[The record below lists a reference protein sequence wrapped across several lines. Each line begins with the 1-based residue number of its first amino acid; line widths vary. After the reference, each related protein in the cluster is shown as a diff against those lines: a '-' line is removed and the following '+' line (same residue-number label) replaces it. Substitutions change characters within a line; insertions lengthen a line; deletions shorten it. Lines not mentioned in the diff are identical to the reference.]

1 MHVRAILDEKGR
13 SVLTIKPNA
22 TLQEAARTLHENR
35 IGALVVVGVNEQI
48 KGILSE
54 RDLVR
59 TNAALRE
66 ARADLQAAMN
76 AAEAEMIARE
86 FPDVARNSE
95 LPEAT
100 VSRNGGRHVLT
111 LPSTV
116 FAQMSDA
123 RTRGRVACIEHWARE
138 RRLALDIAEARP

>member
-1 MHVRAILDEKGR
+1 MSGKRYCAA
-13 SVLTIKPNA
+13 VL
-22 TLQEAARTLHENR
+22 
-35 IGALVVVGVNEQI
+35 ALALAGCTTPEET
-48 KGILSE
+48 SE

-86 FPDVARNSE
+86 FPDVARNCE

-123 RTRGRVACIEHWARE
+123 RTRGRVACIEPWARE